1 MIESQKMKRI
11 SVVVGCVFLS
21 GCVEFLEPDV
31 MFNPERNSVIKKES
45 FADPD
50 RRPIQDQYGADSA
63 VKKKVLESNVGLSF
77 PVQTRKLKHHHSE

>member
-1 MIESQKMKRI
+1 MKRI
-11 SVVVGCVFLS
+11 SVVMGCIFLS

-31 MFNPERNSVIKKES
+31 MFNPERSSVIKKES

-50 RRPIQDQYGADSA
+50 RHPIQDRYGSDSA

-77 PVQTRKLKHHHSE
+77 PVQTRKPKHHHSE